1 MSTTIFVSDGMKQ
14 YVGGTITETTGKDI
28 TGATFQI
35 ALGADNVT
43 PPTVWVTPSV
53 NIQGTTVAA
62 RVLKLLVDSST
73 TAGTYFVWAKINDN
87 PEIEPQLLDPDPI
100 VVA

>member
-1 MSTTIFVSDGMKQ
+1 MSTIYVSKGMKR

-28 TGATFQI
+28 TGATFQV
-35 ALGADNVT
+35 ALGSDNVT
-43 PPTVWVTPSV
+43 PPTAWVTPSV
-53 NIQGTTVAA
+53 NTQGGTTAD

-73 TAGTYFVWAKINDN
+73 TVGTYFVWAKVADN
-87 PEIEPQLLDPDPI
+87 PEIEPLLLDGPV